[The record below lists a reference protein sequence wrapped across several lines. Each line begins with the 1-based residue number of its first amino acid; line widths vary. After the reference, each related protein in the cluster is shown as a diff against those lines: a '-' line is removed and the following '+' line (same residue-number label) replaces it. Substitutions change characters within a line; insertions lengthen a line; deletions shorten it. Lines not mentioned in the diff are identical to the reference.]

1 MKTANLRCCAPATI
15 IGFDW
20 AFIEGLCRLLLRI
33 FQATRRARNA
43 DANGHLQYTPA
54 LILKLARAIQSAS

>member
-1 MKTANLRCCAPATI
+1 M
-15 IGFDW
+15 
-20 AFIEGLCRLLLRI
+20 LRI

-54 LILKLARAIQSAS
+54 LILKLARVIQPAS

>member
-1 MKTANLRCCAPATI
+1 MLMQIIVAYISGDAPRAARALRLRLPA
-15 IGFDW
+15 
-20 AFIEGLCRLLLRI
+20 
-33 FQATRRARNA
+33 RRARNA

>member
-1 MKTANLRCCAPATI
+1 MRIFQATRR
-15 IGFDW
+15 
-20 AFIEGLCRLLLRI
+20 ARLRI
-33 FQATRRARNA
+33 FQATRARRARNA